1 MRSGS
6 GAEASR
12 IGGAWHCAAL
22 TRSGESWAGGLSTA
36 GNTAT
41 RAGESETPCTEEGCT
56 KGACITCMVLQQ
68 SWESCPCDEHGIE
81 SQHCIACCGVAM
93 GPQSKA

>member
-6 GAEASR
+6 GAEPSR
-12 IGGAWHCAAL
+12 TGGAWLCAAL
-22 TRSGESWAGGLSTA
+22 TRSGEFWAGGLSTA
-36 GNTAT
+36 GNTAA
-41 RAGESETPCTEEGCT
+41 RGQASEKPCTEEGCK
-56 KGACITCMVLQQ
+56 KGAYIPCMVLQQ

-81 SQHCIACCGVAM
+81 SQHCIACCGVAT